1 MSNKTTWTDPVSME
15 YHIKQWTTPKESTKS
30 FEKFIKYRLIEN
42 ITVVDIGCGAGA
54 PTAYLAQNHPKVN
67 FIGIEYSEE
76 LVEAATNLAKK
87 INNLVF
93 KHGDIFNLPSMLGI
107 DGVLLLQTISW
118 IDGFEKPLQE
128 IIEKINPNW
137 MAMTGL
143 FYEGDI
149 SCRTEVI
156 EFKKESR
163 KVFYNTYS
171 IPAVKRHCEK
181 YNYKIAEYFPFE
193 ISIDIDK
200 SNNIDVM
207 STYTERIY
215 AGNESTK
222 RIQISGPLLLN
233 WYTIILEKENALL

>member
-1 MSNKTTWTDPVSME
+1 MSME
-15 YHIKQWTTPKESTKS
+15 YHMKQWTTPKESTKS
-30 FEKFIKYRLIEN
+30 FEKFIKNRLIKN
-42 ITVVDIGCGAGA
+42 TTVVDIGCGAGA
-54 PTAYLAQNHPKVN
+54 PTAYLAKNHPNIN

-76 LVEAATNLAKK
+76 LVEMAINLAKK
-87 INNLVF
+87 TNNLIF
-93 KHGDIFNLPSMLGI
+93 KQGDIFNLPSMHEVS
-107 DGVLLLQTISW
+107 GVLLLQTISW

-137 MAMTGL
+137 IAITGL

-171 IPAVKRHCEK
+171 IPAVRRHCEK
-181 YNYKIAEYFPFE
+181 YHYKLTECFPFE
-193 ISIDIDK
+193 IPIDLDK
-200 SNNIDVM
+200 LNDIDVM
-207 STYTERIY
+207 GTYTERIY
-215 AGNESTK
+215 TRSKGTR

-233 WYTIILEKENALL
+233 WYTILLEKEPVPH